1 MDQCHLMVYSD
12 HGSKE
17 IVFKNSNDLIL
28 AAQEQSKQGDE
39 VLFEEKSTS
48 IAATIC
54 EKMYARAVQLFVVYW
69 CTSTSSMMKWMSPI
83 EVLSSETKIAQELL
97 PLKEEYQSHR
107 IVYGM
112 QRERQD

>member
-83 EVLSSETKIAQELL
+83 FVLFRFVSFFCFLVLLYVNAVFCSSGFKNL
-97 PLKEEYQSHR
+97 
-107 IVYGM
+107 
-112 QRERQD
+112 